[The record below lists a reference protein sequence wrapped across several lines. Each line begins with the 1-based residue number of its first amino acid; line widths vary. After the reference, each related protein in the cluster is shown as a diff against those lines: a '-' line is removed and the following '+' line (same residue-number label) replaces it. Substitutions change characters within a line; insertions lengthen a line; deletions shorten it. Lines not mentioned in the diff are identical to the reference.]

1 MGQLAK
7 IEHKQKMR
15 RIQSGIRAAQDA
27 GKWTGRPPLGFSVD
41 DGYLRVNPEEFLR
54 VREAV
59 ERVVAGEQTV
69 DVADDLGL
77 PQSSLSRVASE
88 RRELYL
94 RGDADDDR
102 LDAAVEEIE
111 PLPDPPESQQSFEE
125 RVQQVVEDMGL

>member
-1 MGQLAK
+1 
-7 IEHKQKMR
+7 MR
-15 RIQSGIRAAQDA
+15 RIRSGIRAAQDA
-27 GKWTGRPPLGFSVD
+27 GKWTGRPPFGFTVE
-41 DGYLRVNPEEFLR
+41 DGYLRVEPEEFLR
-54 VREAV
+54 VREAI

-77 PQSSLSRVASE
+77 PQSSLSRLASE

-94 RGDADDDR
+94 RGEADDER

-125 RVQQVVEDMGL
+125 RVQQVVENMDLQQ